1 MAPPRNA
8 RVPIN
13 FDVYYRTPGVDKES
27 ISGANNYSNSL
38 DYYQT
43 QDKEAFRQWY
53 DSTVRKDYN
62 KYDWKN
68 LQSRKWLLNDDFEKI
83 WSQVNAAGNEYA
95 TGVDEYAADRAARL
109 GQVQDILGGD
119 DDGGDGGAGARQAA
133 YIKALMGS
141 IDESYN
147 RQRGAVDANK
157 VSAAAN
163 IQKNADSFKQGLA
176 NNQALYQQ
184 GSAAIQAEITRRM
197 AESAARNSEAS
208 GQVAAAVGGIGGSA
222 SAASAQAAANQASLA
237 SSQGYQQDLASRM
250 DQIVAA
256 NQRSAENSGELV
268 RQGASGNLETNYN
281 AMINA
286 LLAQREQN
294 MLEAQMGGMSSG
306 GGGGGGDSKS
316 KPKTLADAMKEI
328 NAGEDID
335 SWIDGS
341 TWASA
346 FGPRA
351 TTQGQAQGAQFYA
364 LMTGDD
370 EQKRQARILY
380 PELHDEYIS
389 RMSE

>member
-13 FDVYYRTPGVDKES
+13 FDVYYRTPGIDKES
-27 ISGANNYSNSL
+27 ISGANNYSNDL

-53 DSTVRKDYN
+53 DSTVAKDYN

-68 LQSRKWLLNDDFEKI
+68 LQSRKWMLNDDFEKI
-83 WSQVNAAGNEYA
+83 WSQVNAAGNEYRGA
-95 TGVDEYAADRAARL
+95 GDKAEADQANKL
-109 GQVQDILGGD
+109 DWLKNYLDGGN
-119 DDGGDGGAGARQAA
+119 DGGDGGAGARQAA
-133 YIKALMGS
+133 YIKSLMSS

-176 NNQALYQQ
+176 GNQALYQQ

-197 AESAARNSEAS
+197 AESAARNTESS
-208 GQVAAAVGGIGGSA
+208 NQVAAAVGGIGGSA

-268 RQGASGNLETNYN
+268 RQGASGNLENNYN

-286 LLAQREQN
+286 LLAQREQS
-294 MLEAQMGGMSSG
+294 MMQAQMGGMSSG
-306 GGGGGGDSKS
+306 GGGGGGSKS
-316 KPKTLADAMKEI
+316 KPRTMADAQKELDAQTGI
-328 NAGEDID
+328 EE
-335 SWIDGS
+335 WIYGVPWS
-341 TWASA
+341 SY
-346 FGPRA
+346 FGNNA
-351 TTQGQAQGAQFYA
+351 TTQGAQQGAQFLA
-364 LMTGDD
+364 LMEGDQRQQD
-370 EQKRQARILY
+370 QARALY
-380 PELHDEYIS
+380 GDGMADEYMR
-389 RMSE
+389 RMAQ

>member
-1 MAPPRNA
+1 MTPPRNA

-13 FDVYYRTPGVDKES
+13 FDVYYHQPEGKRGQ
-27 ISGANNYSNSL
+27 ISGANNYSPDL

-43 QDKEAFRQWY
+43 QDKDAFRDWFYQTVPTGY
-53 DSTVRKDYN
+53 DKF
-62 KYDWKN
+62 DWGD
-68 LQSRKWLLNDDFEKI
+68 LEHRPWQLNDDFEKI

-95 TGVDEYAADRAARL
+95 EGIAKSQAERDARAALAERM
-109 GQVQDILGGD
+109 LGGSATS
-119 DDGGDGGAGARQAA
+119 GDGGAGARQAA
-133 YIKALMGS
+133 YIKSLMSS

-176 NNQALYQQ
+176 SNQALYQQ

-208 GQVAAAVGGIGGSA
+208 AQVAAAVGGIGGSA
-222 SAASAQAAANQASLA
+222 SAGSAQAAANQASLA
-237 SSQGYQQDLASRM
+237 ASQGYQQDLASRM

-268 RQGASGNLETNYN
+268 RQGASGNLENNYN

-294 MLEAQMGGMSSG
+294 LLQAQMGAMSSG
-306 GGGGGGDSKS
+306 GGGGGGS
-316 KPKTLADAMKEI
+316 KPRTIADVNKEFRAGDELEAWINGDVGGLNSFFGPNASASAQSNGATFLALADGDEAQQRKAQILFPQAYAEYV
-328 NAGEDID
+328 
-335 SWIDGS
+335 
-341 TWASA
+341 
-346 FGPRA
+346 RA
-351 TTQGQAQGAQFYA
+351 N
-364 LMTGDD
+364 
-370 EQKRQARILY
+370 R
-380 PELHDEYIS
+380 
-389 RMSE
+389 